1 MIRPY
6 IYGGIALALITVGV
20 WLYLK
25 GGSDNQQ
32 ATDLN
37 NASDYIEGTKDAQKS
52 TTDLPPDDGQLIEW
66 LLRPWD

>member
-6 IYGGIALALITVGV
+6 IYGGIALALISVGI

-25 GGSDNQQ
+25 GGSDTQQ

-52 TTDLPPDDGQLIEW
+52 TTDLPSDDGDIIEW

>member
-1 MIRPY
+1 MIRTY
-6 IYGGIALALITVGV
+6 IYGGIALALISVGI

-52 TTDLPPDDGQLIEW
+52 TTDLPDTDAGLIYW
-66 LLRPWD
+66 LSRPWD